1 MSAQGRAQVLV
12 RLGEMDLAAQLA
24 SEFKERHAAFGK
36 RLQQTLSNPALRLVE
51 CLDSSFI
58 YDGMGILPAFSS
70 WIERADAP
78 ASSSFCF
85 NPF

>member
-1 MSAQGRAQVLV
+1 MVFSFALIIVLQFLLV
-12 RLGEMDLAAQLA
+12 C
-24 SEFKERHAAFGK
+24 
-36 RLQQTLSNPALRLVE
+36 LVE

-58 YDGMGILPAFSS
+58 YDEVGILPAFSS